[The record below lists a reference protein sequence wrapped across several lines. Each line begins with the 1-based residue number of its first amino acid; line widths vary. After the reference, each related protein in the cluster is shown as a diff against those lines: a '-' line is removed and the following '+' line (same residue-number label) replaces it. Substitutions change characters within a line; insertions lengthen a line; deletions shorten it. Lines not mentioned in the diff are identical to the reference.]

1 METDLK
7 RKIRYFFNS
16 PYRRREGIRFAIKE
30 LGTHGELALV
40 GGMLRDIALFGNAK
54 FNSDLDFVIDP
65 VDLASFEAEMLSTG
79 ARINRFGGYSLPENW
94 GENWKI
100 DVWPLERTWA
110 HVNGHADV
118 HSFADLVNVTFF
130 NCDAIIYAIGHGN
143 LDAGELRFGS
153 EYFLNLDRRILEINL
168 QPNPNPIGN
177 AVRAFRYALS
187 KGFRW
192 GSRLSRFV
200 EGNFSANWWKTLL
213 EAEMR
218 SFQSRYLNEVLIE
231 DLIEKL
237 NVHIKSNA
245 DIPFDLSAFRKNVQ
259 LNLPINHYGTDAIWT
274 EHQNFETMPIE
285 RNSSGQCAPKIY

>member
-1 METDLK
+1 MLDSFHT
-7 RKIRYFFNS
+7 
-16 PYRRREGIRFAIKE
+16 
-30 LGTHGELALV
+30 GT
-40 GGMLRDIALFGNAK
+40 
-54 FNSDLDFVIDP
+54 IDP
-65 VDLASFEAEMLSTG
+65 VDLASFETEMQSAG
-79 ARINRFGGYSLPENW
+79 ARINRFGGYSLSENW

-110 HVNGHADV
+110 HVYGHSDV

-130 NCDAIIYAIGHGN
+130 NRDAIIYIIGHGS

-177 AVRAFRYALS
+177 AVRAFRYAFS

-192 GSRLSRFV
+192 GPRLSRFV
-200 EGNFSANWWKTLL
+200 VGNFSVNWWKTLL
-213 EAEMR
+213 EAETR
-218 SFQSRYLNEVLIE
+218 SFQSLYLNEVMIE
-231 DLIEKL
+231 DLIENL

-259 LNLPINHYGTDAIWT
+259 LNLPINHCGTDAIFA
-274 EHQNFETMPIE
+274 EHQNFETMPNE
-285 RNSSGQCAPKIY
+285 RNRLGQ